1 MRTLPRYT
9 RKTERGA
16 SLLLT
21 SLAVRTAPF
30 ALLFLLAAAAAL
42 AQPITQAQRLRWA
55 AFSSA
60 GAPSLAAGA
69 FTSAISTAQN
79 NPPEYGPHWD
89 GYGKRQALRLSG
101 AAASSLMEAEL
112 GALWGENPR
121 YRRAT
126 ATSPKSR
133 VWHAVKTAF
142 LAYDRNGNA
151 MPAYARFIAVP
162 TSNVI
167 ANSWRPDS
175 QRTIGETSGRIGL
188 GFLSRIAAN
197 SFAEFWPDIR
207 RKLRKK

>member
-1 MRTLPRYT
+1 MRT
-9 RKTERGA
+9 
-16 SLLLT
+16 
-21 SLAVRTAPF
+21 
-30 ALLFLLAAAAAL
+30 LLFLLVTGSAL

-55 AFSSA
+55 AFSSV
-60 GAPSLAAGA
+60 GAPSLAAGV

-79 NPPEYGPHWD
+79 NPREYGTHWD
-89 GYGKRQALRLSG
+89 GYGKRQALRLTG
-101 AAASSLMEAEL
+101 AATSSLMEAEL

-126 ATSPKSR
+126 ATSPKGR
-133 VWHAVKTAF
+133 AWHAVKTAF
-142 LAYDRNGNA
+142 LSYDRSGNV

-162 TSNVI
+162 ASNVI

-175 QRTIGETSGRIGL
+175 QRTVGQTTGRISL
-188 GFLSRIAAN
+188 GFVSRIAAN